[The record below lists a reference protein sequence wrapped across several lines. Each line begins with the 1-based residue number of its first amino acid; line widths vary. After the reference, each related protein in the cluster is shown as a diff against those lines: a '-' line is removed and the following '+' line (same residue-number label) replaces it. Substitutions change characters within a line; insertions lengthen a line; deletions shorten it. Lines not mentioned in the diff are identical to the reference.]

1 MSVREIAL
9 ALPLVAGIA
18 CSTTGAQ
25 SSGHTG
31 AMWTERGSAIALMQG
46 TGSQGQSQGTMSGGG
61 TGSSGSSAQD
71 SSGAAGAPGKEGS
84 GSADTPSSGG
94 PSGSMGT
101 GSAGAPGAAGETS
114 SPGSSTTQGQ
124 GEGGGSMG
132 GPSHQGT
139 PGGAIGGTSDQG
151 QHGAAGAPADRPG
164 TSKAGPDAPGS
175 TAPGDLAGHSD
186 DQMVSGK
193 VAKVSKGEL
202 RITPQG
208 GGEAKTLKI
217 VKETVVTVN
226 GKDAKPGQIKQGQ
239 QVRAS
244 YNQVEGEDTAVKIE
258 VGRAAAA
265 KKKGGGSR

>member
-1 MSVREIAL
+1 MSIREIAL

-18 CSTTGAQ
+18 CSTTGSQ
-25 SSGHTG
+25 SSEHTG
-31 AMWTERGSAIALMQG
+31 AMWTERGSAVALMQG
-46 TGSQGQSQGTMSGGG
+46 TGSQGQSQGTMSGS
-61 TGSSGSSAQD
+61 GSGSPGSSAPD
-71 SSGAAGAPGKEGS
+71 SSASVPGKEGS

-101 GSAGAPGAAGETS
+101 GSAGSPGAAGEPS
-114 SPGSSTTQGQ
+114 SPGSSRTQGQ

-151 QHGAAGAPADRPG
+151 QHGAAGSPADRPG
-164 TSKAGPDAPGS
+164 TTNPGPDARGA
-175 TAPGDLAGHSD
+175 TAAPGDLAGHSD
-186 DQMVSGK
+186 DQLVSGK

-202 RITPQG
+202 RIAPQG

-226 GKDAKPGQIKQGQ
+226 GKDAKPGQLKQGQ

-244 YNQVEGEDTAVKIE
+244 YNQVEGQDTAVKIE
-258 VGRAAAA
+258 VGRPAAA
-265 KKKGGGSR
+265 KKKAGGSR